1 MRKKWEQESQI
12 FKAYLWGY
20 SLASEKSN
28 EQKERFLT
36 FTILTILVKKNHGPG
51 TQWVALFGII
61 FRNCRASQ
69 GYRDLC
75 VGTVTPPGDATHGV
89 DVVDLCND

>member
-1 MRKKWEQESQI
+1 MLQK
-12 FKAYLWGY
+12 
-20 SLASEKSN
+20 KSN
-28 EQKERFLT
+28 EHKERFLT
-36 FTILTILVKKNHGPG
+36 LTILTILVNKNHGPS

-61 FRNCRASQ
+61 FRNCCASQ

-89 DVVDLCND
+89 DVADLCND